1 VDATGRL
8 RAQSRLVLGNR
19 YRAELI
25 LALARAGQTGVCLGD
40 LAQACGTVSSVY
52 HAPVKALIEAG
63 LVEKL
68 PGVRGDHRR
77 WYRRRGDLATWS
89 TLGQMVE
96 RLSG

>member
-1 VDATGRL
+1 MPHL

-25 LALARAGQTGVCLGD
+25 LALARGGESGVCLGD
-40 LAQACGTVSSVY
+40 LADACDTDSSVY

-68 PGVRGDHRR
+68 PAVRGDHRR
-77 WYRRRGDLATWS
+77 WYRRRGDPATWT

>member
-1 VDATGRL
+1 MEASTRL
-8 RAQSRLVLGNR
+8 REQSRLVLGNR

-25 LALARAGQTGVCLGD
+25 LALAQAGACGVCLGE
-40 LAQACGTVSSVY
+40 LADSRRTVSSVY
-52 HAPVKALIEAG
+52 HAPVRALIEAG
-63 LVEKL
+63 LAEKL

-77 WYRRRGDLATWS
+77 WYRRRGDSETWA

>member
-1 VDATGRL
+1 MDDSARL
-8 RAQSRLVLGNR
+8 RAQSRLILGNR

-25 LALARAGQTGVCLGD
+25 LALARAGEMGVCLGD
-40 LAQACGTVSSVY
+40 LAEVRRTVSSVY
-52 HAPVKALIEAG
+52 HAPAKALIEAG
-63 LVEKL
+63 LAEKL

-77 WYRRRGDLATWS
+77 WYRRRGDPATWT